1 MVLKLTT
8 LLVVLGLTVG
18 LAAQT
23 RVVSSVQSR
32 NGVGL
37 SGCQL
42 DFYYGGQ
49 GQVTYRVYTDQ
60 GGTFF
65 IDNPHNGDY
74 SVTIL
79 QGGRSFQVRVT
90 ISGRTISPS
99 PLVVPW

>member
-1 MVLKLTT
+1 MGLKLMAC
-8 LLVVLGLTVG
+8 VVMLSLAVG
-18 LAAQT
+18 LAAQNRAVG
-23 RVVSSVQSR
+23 RVLNR

-65 IDNPHNGDY
+65 IDGPKSGRY
-74 SVTIL
+74 SVTVM
-79 QGGRSFQVRVT
+79 QGGRSVQIPIT
-90 ISGRTISPS
+90 IDRLSISPN
-99 PLVVPW
+99 PLSVPW

>member
-1 MVLKLTT
+1 MVTKLMTCV
-8 LLVVLGLTVG
+8 VVLSLAVG
-18 LAAQT
+18 LAAQY
-23 RVVSSVQSR
+23 RVVGSVQSR

-65 IDNPHNGDY
+65 IDNPQNGDY

-79 QGGRSFQVRVT
+79 QEGRSFQVRVT
-90 ISGRTISPS
+90 ISGKTISPS